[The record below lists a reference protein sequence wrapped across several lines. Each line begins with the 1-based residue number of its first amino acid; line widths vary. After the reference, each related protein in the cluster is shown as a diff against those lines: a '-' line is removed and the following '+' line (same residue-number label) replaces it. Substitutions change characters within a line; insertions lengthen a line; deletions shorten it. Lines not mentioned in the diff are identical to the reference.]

1 MGFINLHTHSEY
13 SFYGSL
19 IRLEDLVGFCAFHGY
34 PGVALTDTLSTYGFF
49 ELTKLCEKEKLKP
62 VYGIE
67 LFIKGDSGK
76 NRYPVLL
83 IGLNN
88 TGLHNLFKL
97 NTIADHTSFTKKQYV
112 ISQETLRKFSQ
123 GNAVLLEAE
132 LLMHIDDMSYLT
144 GVRDKYRDIFGD
156 HVYMEINY
164 TGLKKVPQIKRLI
177 EVNETLGLTP
187 LAACEAR
194 YFNGDKDA
202 FLFLNSHRL
211 KSHSGNERGLPI
223 DLDADFVLKKP
234 DEVSHIF
241 RNHPDFMENASDL
254 IEQIDIRFD
263 IKSFKIPSFSKNAKK
278 LREITKSRCARLG
291 YGKEYDDRL
300 LYELSIIE
308 KLQLQNFFLIVWDIA
323 RFMRKSRI
331 PFGWGRGSSVSS
343 LVLFL
348 LGVTKVDPVA
358 NHLMFERFLNPG
370 RKQLPDVDI
379 DVCWRRRHEVFEY
392 LTERYGALNVA
403 HLAAI
408 GRMMARSCIREISKV
423 YQLPKQK
430 LEKLLSIIPF
440 SFTSEH
446 LLSKYIHDNPVLS
459 MLYQNDPEIHNFLDI
474 AQKIEGIASHTSV
487 HAGGIMILP
496 RGITRYASMEHSRD
510 GHQVAQLTKDD
521 LDDTGFI
528 KIDVLGLRFITI
540 IHDTMR
546 MVKIKKVRPDDRAAY
561 ELLWDGD
568 TTGIFQ
574 LESGGMKTLLEKIRP
589 DTIPRLCDV
598 ISLYRP
604 GPTRSGMTDEYIRRH
619 QKTVEYKIDK
629 HIEAITQDTYGLF
642 IYQEQVLAIAHDI
655 AGMSW
660 ERSDILRKAL
670 STRNSSKIL
679 PLKEE
684 FIEGCLAGKIDTEYA
699 ESLFSILIDFGRY
712 GFNKAHAMAYAYAAY
727 AGAFLK
733 AHYSLEFF
741 ISSLN
746 NNLDFI
752 SRLNQYLN
760 DVKMHHIEILP
771 IDINRSELTFS
782 ADGNKIRAGLILV
795 KYLGKKPAKGIIE
808 ERKRNGNF
816 TGFMDF
822 YLRSRER
829 GINIKAMEYLIKSG
843 AFDTLP
849 GTPRLELL
857 SILDE
862 VFAIGLNKIKSARRD
877 SESSLF
883 KEEAQEFSIEDLMPK
898 NREPVKPENQKND
911 LEMEMEATDLFLT
924 HHPLDI
930 YAEDIGQYRI
940 DKIIDARYM
949 EQVSIIGFFYKLRV
963 IKTKREKEQMAFG
976 MFSDQTGNL
985 EAIIFPKVYKEYSHL
1000 LRNNTVYLAKGK
1012 MEEGK
1017 MIVEELFLFER
1028 LIRDHS

>member
-13 SFYGSL
+13 SFFGSL
-19 IRLEDLVGFCAFHGY
+19 IRIEDLVGFCAFHGY

-76 NRYPVLL
+76 NRYPILL
-83 IGLNN
+83 IGLNY
-88 TGLHNLFKL
+88 TGLHNLLKL
-97 NTIADHTSFTKKQYV
+97 NTIAQHTSFIKKQYV
-112 ISQETLRKFSQ
+112 ISRDTLRKFSQ
-123 GNAVLLEAE
+123 GIAVIIEAE
-132 LLMHIDDMSYLT
+132 ILMHIDDMRYLT
-144 GVRDKYRDIFGD
+144 TVRDKYREIFGD
-156 HVYMEINY
+156 HVYLEINY
-164 TGLKKVPQIKRLI
+164 TGLKKVPLIKRLI
-177 EVNETLGLTP
+177 EVNESLGLTP
-187 LAACEAR
+187 LASCEAR
-194 YFNGDKDA
+194 YFNEDKDA

-211 KSHSGNERGLPI
+211 KSHSGNERGFPI

-234 DEVSHIF
+234 DEMRQIF
-241 RNHPDFMENASDL
+241 RNHPDFIENTEKL
-254 IEQIDIRFD
+254 FEQIDIRFD
-263 IKSFKIPSFSKNAKK
+263 IKSFKIPSFSKNANK
-278 LREITKSRCARLG
+278 LREITKSRCSRLG
-291 YGKEYDDRL
+291 YGKEYEDRL
-300 LYELSIIE
+300 MYELSIIE

-358 NHLMFERFLNPG
+358 NNLMFERFLNPG

-408 GRMMARSCIREISKV
+408 DRMMARSCIREISKV
-423 YQLPKQK
+423 YHLHKQK
-430 LEKLLSIIPF
+430 LEQLLAVIPF

-446 LLSKYIHDNPVLS
+446 LLSKSIHDNPVLNT
-459 MLYQNDPEIHNFLDI
+459 LYLNDPEIRHFLDI
-474 AQKIEGIASHTSV
+474 ARKIEGVASHTSV

-521 LDDTGFI
+521 LEDTGFI

-546 MVKIKKVRPDDRAAY
+546 MAKIKKIRPDDHAAY

-589 DTIPRLCDV
+589 ETVPRLCDV

-619 QKTVEYKIDK
+619 QKTVDYTVDK
-629 HIEAITQDTYGLF
+629 HIAAITKDTYGLF

-660 ERSDILRKAL
+660 ERADILRKAL
-670 STRNSSKIL
+670 SSRNSAKIV

-684 FIEGCLAGKIDTEYA
+684 FIAGCVERKIGNDYA
-699 ESLFSILIDFGRY
+699 EGLFSILIDFGRY
-712 GFNKAHAMAYAYAAY
+712 GFNKSHAMAYAYAAY
-727 AGAFLK
+727 TGAFLK
-733 AHYSLEFF
+733 AHYTLEFF
-741 ISSLN
+741 VSSLN

-771 IDINRSELTFS
+771 IDINESGLFFS
-782 ADGNKIRAGLILV
+782 ADGNRIRAGLLLI
-795 KYLGKKPAKGIIE
+795 KYLGKKAAKGIIE
-808 ERKRNGNF
+808 ERKSNGKYADL
-816 TGFMDF
+816 MDF
-822 YLRSRER
+822 YLRSRAK
-829 GINIKAMEYLIKSG
+829 GINIKAMEYLVKAG
-843 AFDTLP
+843 AFDSLSP
-849 GTPRLELL
+849 SPRIELL
-857 SILDE
+857 SIIDE
-862 VFAIGLNKIKSARRD
+862 LFAIGPEKIKSARRD
-877 SESSLF
+877 SENSLF
-883 KEEAQEFSIEDLMPK
+883 KEETATFSMDDLIPK
-898 NREPVKPENQKND
+898 HRADVKPENQKNN

-930 YAEDIGQYRI
+930 YTEEIGQYRI
-940 DKIIDARYM
+940 DKIIDARYI
-949 EQVSIIGFFYKLRV
+949 EQVSIIAFFYKLRV
-963 IKTKREKEQMAFG
+963 IKTKREKEHMAFG
-976 MFSDQTGNL
+976 MFTDQTGSI
-985 EAIIFPKVYKEYSHL
+985 EAIIFPKVYKDYIHI
-1000 LRNNTVYLAKGK
+1000 LRNNAVYLAKGR

-1017 MIVEELFLFER
+1017 IIVEELFLFER
-1028 LIRDHS
+1028 LIRDHV